1 MSIFLGVNIDHIA
14 TLRQARGTRYP
25 SLVEAAKICEN
36 SGADSITLIT
46 NSKELSILK
55 KMNRKRLKSLL
66 GDKPLKSKELFF
78 VN

>member
-1 MSIFLGVNIDHIA
+1 MTILRIKAFALNVEGEIHGS
-14 TLRQARGTRYP
+14 TLLHLSRP
-25 SLVEAAKICEN
+25 NEPIN
-36 SGADSITLIT
+36 S
-46 NSKELSILK
+46 SKELSILK